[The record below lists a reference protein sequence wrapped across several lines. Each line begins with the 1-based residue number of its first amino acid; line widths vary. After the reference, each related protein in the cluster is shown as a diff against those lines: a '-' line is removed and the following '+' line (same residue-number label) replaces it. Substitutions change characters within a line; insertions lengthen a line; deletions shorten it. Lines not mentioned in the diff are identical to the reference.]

1 MAESNLPILEEKI
14 KARLSMI
21 GDLVFGVALGL
32 FASSRAMTWQ
42 SLCISSYLLGVLL
55 HMYLL
60 ILTARLSGGG
70 RKRYARAVWGG
81 FLTGW
86 LDGIR
91 IAVISLVVRWI
102 IKAF

>member
-1 MAESNLPILEEKI
+1 
-14 KARLSMI
+14 MI
-21 GDLVFGVALGL
+21 GDLVFGVALGV
-32 FASSRAMTWQ
+32 FASSRTMTWQ
-42 SLCISSYLLGVLL
+42 SLCLAAYLLGVLL
-55 HMYLL
+55 HLVLL
-60 ILTARLSGGG
+60 ILAAKLSGGG

-102 IKAF
+102 VKAL